1 MTKNTMKRFD
11 KKEALKTLAVA
22 SLGAVPLVA
31 SAAISFPAIDGIGC
45 DIVNWMKGPLA
56 IIVFLIVAVVT
67 FVVGMFAKMDWTKI
81 LTIVILY
88 GVVQGLAGLATSS
101 GFISLPSCFTP

>member
-1 MTKNTMKRFD
+1 MNLNFLQSID
-11 KKEALKTLAVA
+11 KKEVLKTLAVA
-22 SLGAVPLVA
+22 AVGGVPLVA

-101 GFISLPSCFTP
+101 GFIALPSCFTP

>member
-1 MTKNTMKRFD
+1 MKPNFLQSLD
-11 KKEALKTLAVA
+11 KKEVLKTLAVA
-22 SLGAVPLVA
+22 AIGGIPLVA

-88 GVVQGLAGLATSS
+88 GVIQGLAGLATSS

>member
-1 MTKNTMKRFD
+1 MKSKFQQSFD
-11 KKEALKTLAVA
+11 KKELLKTLAVA
-22 SLGAVPLVA
+22 AIGGVPLVA

-56 IIVFLIVAVVT
+56 IIVFLIVTVVT
-67 FVVGMFAKMDWTKI
+67 IVVGMFAKMDWTKI

-88 GVVQGLAGLATSS
+88 GVIQGLGGVATSS
-101 GFISLPSCFTP
+101 GYISLPSCFTP

>member
-1 MTKNTMKRFD
+1 MKLKFLRALATK
-11 KKEALKTLAVA
+11 ESLKTIAVA
-22 SLGAVPLVA
+22 AIGCIPLVA
-31 SAAISFPAIDGIGC
+31 SAEISFPAISGIGC

-56 IIVFLIVAVVT
+56 VVVFLIVAVVT

-88 GVVQGLAGLATSS
+88 GVLQGLAGVAASS
-101 GFISLPSCFTP
+101 GFIKLPACFTA

>member
-1 MTKNTMKRFD
+1 MKFKFLRALATKEN
-11 KKEALKTLAVA
+11 LKTIAVA
-22 SLGAVPLVA
+22 AIGGVPLVA

-45 DIVNWMKGPLA
+45 DIVNWIKGPLA
-56 IIVFLIVAVVT
+56 VIVFLIVAVVT

-88 GVVQGLAGLATSS
+88 GVIQGLAGLATSS
-101 GFISLPSCFTP
+101 GYITLPGCFTA